1 MQFNKYISKI
11 IDDKQLKRKDV
22 LRIFHMSG
30 YDDISHVDSIT
41 LSRWLNGKTTPN
53 LYKQLIIVSCLSG
66 SVLDFIKNL
75 NIDELKGNQ
84 YDENFY
90 SWYVRKVDYAHN
102 SINYIERSQ
111 ERRTKIE
118 SLSSKEILKKFEFFH
133 RNFSTY
139 RSISDNL
146 ELSLAEEGTLI
157 SCFES
162 DQIVGHIAYFECS
175 KLKTR
180 KVELSNVLFFTP
192 IYYADSVVLREI
204 MVEFFTHYLN
214 QAVESFC
221 YAVGFTQNGER
232 LDFHHYFGEA
242 ESLDFFRP
250 EEEDKISNADKG
262 LFLVKVDL
270 LKYLSKKVI
279 LKSVLENINKKKE

>member
-1 MQFNKYISKI
+1 MIFSEYFAKLVDY
-11 IDDKQLKRKDV
+11 KQLTRKDV
-22 LRIFHMSG
+22 LQLFHLSG
-30 YDDISHVDSIT
+30 YDDISHVDNIT
-41 LSRWLNGKTTPN
+41 LSRWINGKTTPN

-66 SVLDFIKNL
+66 SVLDFVKSL

-84 YDENFY
+84 NDENFY
-90 SWYVRKVDYAHN
+90 SSYVRKVDYAHN

-118 SLSSKEILKKFEFFH
+118 SLSSQEILKKFEFFH
-133 RNFSTY
+133 RNFSSY

-162 DQIVGHIAYFECS
+162 EQIVGHIAYFECS
-175 KLKTR
+175 KLKTK

-204 MVEFFTHYLN
+204 MIEFFTRYLS
-214 QAVESFC
+214 QVVDSFC
-221 YAVGFTQNGER
+221 YAVGFTLSGKK
-232 LDFHHYFGEA
+232 LDFHHYFGGA
-242 ESLDFFRP
+242 ENLEFFP
-250 EEEDKISNADKG
+250 PDEEDKISNTDKG
-262 LFLVKVDL
+262 
-270 LKYLSKKVI
+270 
-279 LKSVLENINKKKE
+279 

>member
-1 MQFNKYISKI
+1 MIFSEYFSKLV
-11 IDDKQLKRKDV
+11 DYKQLTRKDV
-22 LRIFHMSG
+22 LRLFHLSG

-66 SVLDFIKNL
+66 SVLDFIINL

-84 YDENFY
+84 HDENFY
-90 SWYVRKVDYAHN
+90 SSYIRKVDYAHN

-111 ERRTKIE
+111 ERRTKVE

-133 RNFSTY
+133 RNFSCY

-180 KVELSNVLFFTP
+180 NVELSNVLFFTP

-204 MVEFFTHYLN
+204 MVEFFTRNLN
-214 QAVESFC
+214 QVVDSFC
-221 YAVGFTQNGER
+221 YAVGFTRSGKK
-232 LDFHHYFGEA
+232 LDFHHYFGGA
-242 ESLDFFRP
+242 EILEFFP
-250 EEEDKISNADKG
+250 PDEKDKISNTDKG

-279 LKSVLENINKKKE
+279 LKEVLEHINKKKE